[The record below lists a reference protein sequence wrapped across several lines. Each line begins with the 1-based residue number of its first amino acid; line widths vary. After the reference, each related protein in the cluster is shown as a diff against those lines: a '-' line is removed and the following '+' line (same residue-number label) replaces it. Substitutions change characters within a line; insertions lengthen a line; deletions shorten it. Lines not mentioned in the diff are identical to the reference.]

1 MDSEGKSPTR
11 RDGGEGGGGGG
22 ASLRELNG
30 KVDHILQVVSEMQS
44 KVLSLSLAHSLSHV
58 QTIERVEA
66 LSARVDLVYE
76 RSAGPSSGRLSN
88 GTGLLA
94 SASLPAAKPLP
105 KVPGMQSSI
114 PGSVA
119 VQPGKKPSYLTQSL
133 EVELTLVRACL
144 H

>member
-1 MDSEGKSPTR
+1 MASDGKSPVR
-11 RDGGEGGGGGG
+11 RESSGGEGGGGGSGGGGG
-22 ASLRELNG
+22 ASVKALES

-66 LSARVDLVYE
+66 LAARVDLVYE
-76 RSAGPSSGRLSN
+76 RSGPGNSARPVN
-88 GTGLLA
+88 GGLA
-94 SASLPAAKPLP
+94 SKSSPKSLP

-114 PGSVA
+114 PGTYA

-133 EVELTLVRACL
+133 EVELTLVSQ
-144 H
+144 